1 MSEIV
6 GSCSADGI
14 STVGWPCFTNVGRE
28 KRKNIAFFPLFFS
41 SSSRLLLFAYSSKW
55 SRHWRA
61 DGSKRHSNSD
71 AFTRSLRRCGRLI
84 YRQLNLS
91 AKFLINWMNV
101 AAAAAEANG
110 RRVESGSPVSPARK
124 NKTKRKLFVKLAN
137 DSLPGLYLIISRRGA
152 LCSRHCRLHLITR
165 KSPA

>member
-124 NKTKRKLFVKLAN
+124 TKQKENYSSSWPTTPFRAYTWL
-137 DSLPGLYLIISRRGA
+137 SRDEGRYVADTVG
-152 LCSRHCRLHLITR
+152 CT
-165 KSPA
+165 